1 MRDSQSGGAIKPSRY
16 LRGVVDSS
24 LLRKVA
30 CTTMSST
37 SRKSQLHASEE
48 SRPMHLITHD

>member
-24 LLRKVA
+24 LQRKVA